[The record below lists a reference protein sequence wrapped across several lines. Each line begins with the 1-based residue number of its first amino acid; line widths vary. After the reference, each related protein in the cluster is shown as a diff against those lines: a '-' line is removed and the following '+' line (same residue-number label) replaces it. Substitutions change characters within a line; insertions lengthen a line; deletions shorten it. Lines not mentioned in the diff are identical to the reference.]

1 MTVSL
6 CCVRLLQL
14 GCENC
19 CPWRRF
25 RTNELVLGLVSGLYL
40 AFKQCSL
47 CRERHWCYSHGWPWW
62 HIIVISRSPS
72 TACDFHIPN
81 CTAHNSQLT
90 IWPVVIV
97 CSSVSVE
104 SRLSSPEGMC
114 LSEFVYQVFQ
124 AYDWLHLRQHYDC
137 IMQVRFEKMNIYLNK

>member
-1 MTVSL
+1 M
-6 CCVRLLQL
+6 
-14 GCENC
+14 
-19 CPWRRF
+19 
-25 RTNELVLGLVSGLYL
+25 LGLVSGLDL

-47 CRERHWCYSHGWPWW
+47 SVNATDVMLTDDQDDNSSSFLDVLLLLAIFTFP
-62 HIIVISRSPS
+62 
-72 TACDFHIPN
+72 TAS
-81 CTAHNSQLT
+81 TAHNSQLT

-97 CSSVSVE
+97 CLSVSVE